1 MAPLRSLIL
10 LAACFRA
17 AIASAACPFGYDGP
31 NPHSE
36 KRSTETLD
44 RRDAPP
50 AAVSM
55 DDLLKKFTI
64 NSTDNYLTSDVGGP
78 IEDQNSLTAGER
90 GPTLLEDFIFRQK
103 ITHFDHERVP
113 ERAVHARG
121 AGAHGVF
128 ESYGDFSN
136 ITAASFL
143 GAQGKKTPV
152 FARFSTVA
160 GSRGSADTARDVH
173 GFATRFYTDEG
184 NFDIVGNNIPVFFIQ
199 DAILFPDLIHAVK
212 PSPDSEIPQAAT
224 AHDSAWDFFS
234 GTPSSLHTL
243 FWAMAGQGIVRSFR
257 HMDGFGVH
265 TFRMVTNDGKSKL
278 VKWHFKTLQGKAA
291 LVWEEAQALA
301 GKNADFHR
309 EDLFESINAGFF
321 PEWEFGVQIMDEE
334 DQLKFG
340 FDLLDP
346 TKIVPE
352 ELVPITKLGKLTLNR
367 NPTNYFAETE
377 QVMFQPGHIVR
388 GIDFSDDPLL
398 QGRIF
403 SYLDTQINRHGNP
416 NFEQLPI
423 NQPRIPVHNN
433 NRDGAGQMFIHANQA
448 AYTPNTLNGGS
459 PKQATQQQ
467 GRGFFTAPGRSASGP
482 LVRNV
487 GSTFNRDFWSQPRLF
502 FNSLVPQEQQ
512 FLINAI
518 RFETSHL
525 KSMQVKK
532 NILVQLNKISN
543 EISTQVA
550 KVLGL
555 PAPAPDSQFY
565 HDRRTVG
572 ASHFEKPLLSLKGLK
587 VGLLAT
593 SQTANSANAI
603 KRSLA
608 KEGVLLVVV
617 AELLAPGVDM
627 TYSSA
632 DAVNFDGVIVAM
644 GAQHIFSNNATS
656 SSLYPTGRPQ
666 QILLDSYR
674 YGKPVGFMGGGQV
687 QDDARIPGGPGVY
700 VESDVAQM
708 KRGYVNSSM
717 TEGISEAVVTSDM
730 AQSFKEGLKQFKF
743 LNRFPVERKLVV

>member
-1 MAPLRSLIL
+1 
-10 LAACFRA
+10 
-17 AIASAACPFGYDGP
+17 
-31 NPHSE
+31 
-36 KRSTETLD
+36 
-44 RRDAPP
+44 
-50 AAVSM
+50 
-55 DDLLKKFTI
+55 
-64 NSTDNYLTSDVGGP
+64 
-78 IEDQNSLTAGER
+78 
-90 GPTLLEDFIFRQK
+90 
-103 ITHFDHERVP
+103 
-113 ERAVHARG
+113 
-121 AGAHGVF
+121 
-128 ESYGDFSN
+128 
-136 ITAASFL
+136 
-143 GAQGKKTPV
+143 
-152 FARFSTVA
+152 
-160 GSRGSADTARDVH
+160 
-173 GFATRFYTDEG
+173 
-184 NFDIVGNNIPVFFIQ
+184 
-199 DAILFPDLIHAVK
+199 
-212 PSPDSEIPQAAT
+212 
-224 AHDSAWDFFS
+224 
-234 GTPSSLHTL
+234 
-243 FWAMAGQGIVRSFR
+243 MAGQGIVRSFR

-278 VKWHFKTLQGKAA
+278 VKFHFKTLQGKAA

-309 EDLFESINAGFF
+309 EDLFESINAGYF
-321 PEWEFGVQIMDEE
+321 PEWEFGVQIMNEE

-423 NQPRIPVHNN
+423 NQPRVPVHNN

-459 PKQATQQQ
+459 PKQATQQE

-487 GSTFNRDFWSQPRLF
+487 GPTFNKDFWSQPRLF

-525 KSMQVKK
+525 KSIQVKK

-550 KVLGL
+550 RVLGL

-572 ASHFEKPLLSLKGLK
+572 ASQYEKPLLSLKGLK

-593 SQTANSANAI
+593 SQTANSANAV

-608 KEGVLLVVV
+608 NEGVKLVVV

-644 GAQHIFSNNATS
+644 GSQQIFSNNAS
-656 SSLYPTGRPQ
+656 ASSLYPTGRPQ
-666 QILLDSYR
+666 QILLDAYR
-674 YGKPVGFMGGGQV
+674 YGKPVGFMGGNQA
-687 QDDARIPGGPGVY
+687 QDDARIPAGPGVY
-700 VESDVAQM
+700 VEGIQGAAVAKS
-708 KRGYVNSSM
+708 KRGYGNSTT
-717 TEGISEAVVTSDM
+717 TEGMGEGGATSDM
-730 AQSFKEGLKQFKF
+730 AQSFKDGLKQFKF